1 MKHGMKGF
9 APPLTKETVTNE
21 LEKVQQ
27 LLHEQKDATA
37 NIYEAAL
44 KDDPELFNLLQQ
56 KRLQGLQATDSS
68 AVDEALKQL
77 KNHD

>member
-9 APPLTKETVTNE
+9 APPLTKETVTSE

-37 NIYEAAL
+37 TIYEAAL
-44 KDDPELFNLLQQ
+44 KEDPELFEMLQQ
-56 KRLQGLQATDSS
+56 KRLEGLQATDST
-68 AVDEALKQL
+68 AVIEALNQL
-77 KNHD
+77 KK

>member
-1 MKHGMKGF
+1 MKHGMKDF
-9 APPLTKETVTNE
+9 APPPTKETVTSE

-27 LLHEQKDATA
+27 LLHEQKDATVT
-37 NIYEAAL
+37 IYEEAL
-44 KDDPELFNLLQQ
+44 KDDPELFNEFQQ

-77 KNHD
+77 KNND